1 MNIDWTAVGKSSPVV
16 GLSFLVV
23 GVTLAFE
30 GVGIFHGFSGHIDD
44 VVLGRVL
51 GTFDTLTTIVMTYWF
66 GSTKSGHEKDNVIA
80 SQLAPPTT
88 QSPPP

>member
-1 MNIDWTAVGKSSPVV
+1 MIDWASVGKQSPVV

-30 GVGIFHGFSGHIDD
+30 GIGIFHGFSGHIDD

-66 GSTKSGHEKDNVIA
+66 GSTKSAHEKDNVIA
-80 SQLAPPTT
+80 SQLNQPAP
-88 QSPPP
+88 QSPPH